1 MRQVIRYR
9 QPVTGL
15 VNDVEIA
22 AREREGWKLVALE
35 WERDVEADTA
45 HSPQVE
51 VPFGLRVAGDCR
63 HLEEDP
69 DEMEALT
76 LGMELLVSEC
86 PFTRISDEL
95 NRRGH
100 RTREGSAWTP
110 VLVFNLLPRLI
121 EVGPRIFPT
130 QEWAERREKIFKRI
144 GPLL

>member
-9 QPVTGL
+9 QPVAGMPS
-15 VNDVEIA
+15 NVEIA
-22 AREREGWKLVALE
+22 AREREGWTLVAVE
-35 WERDVEADTA
+35 WEREGDSAN
-45 HSPQVE
+45 PLQVD
-51 VPFGLRVAGDCR
+51 VPFGLRVANDCR

-69 DEMEALT
+69 NEMEALT

-86 PFTRISDEL
+86 PFTRIADEL
-95 NRRGH
+95 NRHGH
-100 RTREGSAWTP
+100 HTRDGVAWTP
-110 VLVFNLLPRLI
+110 VSVFNLLPRLI

>member
-9 QPVTGL
+9 QSVAGIPA
-15 VNDVEIA
+15 DVEIA

-35 WERDVEADTA
+35 WERDAESDAA
-45 HSPQVE
+45 PPQVD

-100 RTREGSAWTP
+100 RTREGTAWTP

-130 QEWAERREKIFKRI
+130 EEWAQRREKIFKRI